1 MSFFFSIFYPI
12 SHVFPISANPIA
24 PWEESRRTT
33 GKPLLTL
40 YTHDHCTLCD
50 ELVEQLEAQFAGRYA
65 LEKVDI
71 TRKENVRFLRLYRY
85 DIPVLFLN
93 GQFLCMHRLNADLL
107 QKRLVELETSTS

>member
-1 MSFFFSIFYPI
+1 VSFYVS
-12 SHVFPISANPIA
+12 FPRANPVASHCGTVGEIA
-24 PWEESRRTT
+24 

-40 YTHDHCTLCD
+40 YTHDNCTLCD
-50 ELVEQLEAQFAGRYA
+50 DLVEQLEMQFAGRYT
-65 LEKVDI
+65 LQKVDI

-107 QKRLVELETSTS
+107 LRRLEELESACSS